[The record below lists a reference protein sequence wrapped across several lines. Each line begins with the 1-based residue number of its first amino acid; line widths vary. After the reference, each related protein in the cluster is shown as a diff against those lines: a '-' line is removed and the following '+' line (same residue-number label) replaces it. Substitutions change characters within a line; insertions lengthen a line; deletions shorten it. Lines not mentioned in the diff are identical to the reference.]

1 MVRASRA
8 GFADERHADRRKA
21 SHAVLPKCVFVM
33 PGMTQIPTPVP
44 LAGTLS
50 DLAFTPAKVVRAMDY
65 ASFIEEKV
73 MPLQ

>member
-1 MVRASRA
+1 
-8 GFADERHADRRKA
+8 
-21 SHAVLPKCVFVM
+21 M